1 MHSVKYQGKKTK
13 FMEYLGLG
21 IISFVKYMYIIVQ
34 KFGLNKIFVI
44 FFKEYFLLTKAV
56 FIYQKYS
63 TIFLYYNLKKC
74 EYIVKCN
81 LFSWSKLSFQHHYS
95 SLQKSL

>member
-13 FMEYLGLG
+13 FMEYLGLM

-34 KFGLNKIFVI
+34 KFGLNKIFVT
-44 FFKEYFLLTKAV
+44 FFKEYFLL
-56 FIYQKYS
+56 IYLSKIQYNV
-63 TIFLYYNLKKC
+63 LYYNLKKC

-81 LFSWSKLSFQHHYS
+81 LFS
-95 SLQKSL
+95 